1 MGNRLGLQGLCKV
14 GGKNPGRCGEKEGRA
29 DQAPACRHFSKLS
42 ICHSRKILVSSDAV
56 YRVIPRTRGRRDEKM
71 INYGKRRA
79 LLFLAAF
86 LAGAWLLGCT
96 NLCTKRLYLY
106 RDTSEKRL
114 APANM
119 ALLIANPNLA
129 RAVSADPL
137 STPGPGGQWAEDK
150 PGHETDAYRLSID
163 SLDGKVIYQ
172 GLCMDITPTDACEV
186 KPGVREVMVRLDLFG
201 PWGHEKKKEIIRLT
215 LEPGK
220 IYFFRPDPEELQ
232 KKNLAL
238 KVDPLKDAYTPALR
252 AKVVD
257 WERRHSQGRSLED

>member
-1 MGNRLGLQGLCKV
+1 MMAKYWK
-14 GGKNPGRCGEKEGRA
+14 GK
-29 DQAPACRHFSKLS
+29 
-42 ICHSRKILVSSDAV
+42 
-56 YRVIPRTRGRRDEKM
+56 
-71 INYGKRRA
+71 A
-79 LLFLAAF
+79 LLFLAAL
-86 LAGAWLLGCT
+86 LAGTWLLGCT

-129 RAVSADPL
+129 RAVSTDAISIP
-137 STPGPGGQWAEDK
+137 PGGQWAGDK
-150 PGHETDAYRLSID
+150 PGHETDAYRLSIEG
-163 SLDGKVIYQ
+163 LDGKVVYQ

-201 PWGHEKKKEIIRLT
+201 PWGHEKKKEIVRLT

-220 IYFFRPDPEELQ
+220 SYFFRPDAEALQ
-232 KKNLAL
+232 QKNLAL
-238 KVDPLKDAYTPALR
+238 KVDVLKDAYTPELR
-252 AKVVD
+252 ARVVD